1 MPPSRWRWASPRRS
15 PSTPNGGRLG
25 LVAVVVAVPAAAAAV
40 LVARSH
46 DLTNAPSS
54 LAVAAQ
60 QGHRLAAALLVL
72 AALALLAPAVVDAAS
87 PRLPRLPRLGPRAAF
102 AAAAV
107 VVAAG
112 LLAAVTLGGKAYD
125 AFRSPTRFGQSGL
138 RAHLLSLSGHDR
150 TTYWR
155 VALDDFRDHP
165 VLGSGAGTYDLRWT
179 HDRPFGAGARDAHS
193 LYVET
198 LAELGP
204 LGLAL
209 LVGALG
215 APFLALRSAR
225 ERPLVPALAGAY
237 AVDPACRRGLG
248 LGAADADTRRARLRR
263 NARRVG

>member
-15 PSTPNGGRLG
+15 PSTPNRGRLG

-112 LLAAVTLGGKAYD
+112 LLAALAVTLGGKAYD
-125 AFRSPTRFGQSGL
+125 AFPLGRRRGSA
-138 RAHLLSLSGHDR
+138 RAAYALTCSASRGTTR

-237 AVDPACRRGLG
+237 AV
-248 LGAADADTRRARLRR
+248 
-263 NARRVG
+263 